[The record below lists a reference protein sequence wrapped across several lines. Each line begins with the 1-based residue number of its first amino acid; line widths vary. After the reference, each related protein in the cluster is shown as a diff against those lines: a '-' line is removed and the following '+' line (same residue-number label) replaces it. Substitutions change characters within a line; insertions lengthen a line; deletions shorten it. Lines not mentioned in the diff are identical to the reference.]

1 MPTGDETLAGAL
13 PSPSVA
19 AEGQTAGLEGVVRST
34 RYVAGRPSKARY
46 EGGRRPPLI
55 LPVEKPARRRRSRR
69 PRWRDRTRRGVN
81 VLASLFLILVTAP
94 LMLAT
99 ALLIKLTSRGP
110 VLYVQPRVGLDRR
123 GGPRDRRSF
132 YKNAPYTQRRVVN
145 HGGNVFRIYKFR
157 TMRENGDE
165 PEEVW
170 ARPDDPRI
178 TPIGTVLR
186 KYRLDELP
194 QLFNVLRGDMNLV
207 GPRPEQ
213 PGIFAELREQIDRYP
228 VRQRVLPGITGWAQ
242 VNQAYDQSLDDVRR
256 KVDLDLEYLDR
267 RSAAEDVRIMLRT
280 VPVMLLRRGAM

>member
-1 MPTGDETLAGAL
+1 MPVD
-13 PSPSVA
+13 
-19 AEGQTAGLEGVVRST
+19 
-34 RYVAGRPSKARY
+34 K
-46 EGGRRPPLI
+46 
-55 LPVEKPARRRRSRR
+55 PVRRRRPRR
-69 PRWRDRTRRGVN
+69 PRWKDKSRRLVN
-81 VLASLFLILVTAP
+81 VVASLLLILASAP
-94 LMLAT
+94 LMLAI

-123 GGPRDRRSF
+123 AGPRERRSL
-132 YKNAPYTQRRVVN
+132 YKNAPYAQRRVVN
-145 HGGNVFRIYKFR
+145 HGGDVFRIYKFR
-157 TMRENGDE
+157 TMHENE
-165 PEEVW
+165 VEAEEVW
-170 ARPDDPRI
+170 ARPEDPRI
-178 TPIGTVLR
+178 TPLGRVLR

-213 PGIFAELREQIDRYP
+213 PRIFAELRDQIDRYP

-267 RSAAEDVRIMLRT
+267 RSAVEDVRIMLRT